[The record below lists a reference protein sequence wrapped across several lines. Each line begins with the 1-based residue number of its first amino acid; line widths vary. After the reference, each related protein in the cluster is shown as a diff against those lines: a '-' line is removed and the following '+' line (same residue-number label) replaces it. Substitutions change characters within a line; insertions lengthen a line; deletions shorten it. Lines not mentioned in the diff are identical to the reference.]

1 MRLRVPG
8 SLGRRHRELSL
19 LEGRTQRPLVSSAGS
34 LTSPPT
40 VGAPATE
47 AGDAHFPRGQ
57 KKRRTDGGASP
68 EPAGGPE
75 LPQKAQI
82 GEEVTQGSPGLYGAA
97 AWVTVGVPKGV
108 TSSLSP
114 RREPG
119 MSPGAPG
126 ISPPKGPRETPSRA
140 GERPLGFFTPT
151 RLLTSSPGGML
162 LWERSSRG
170 QSSQN
175 HLERGSAQLE
185 ALSACAVRLADRRE
199 DGAVAVLLD
208 LRG

>member
-82 GEEVTQGSPGLYGAA
+82 GEGVTQGSPGLYGAA

-108 TSSLSP
+108 TSGLSP

-119 MSPGAPG
+119 MSPP
-126 ISPPKGPRETPSRA
+126 E
-140 GERPLGFFTPT
+140 L
-151 RLLTSSPGGML
+151 
-162 LWERSSRG
+162 
-170 QSSQN
+170 
-175 HLERGSAQLE
+175 RGSARPRDRE
-185 ALSACAVRLADRRE
+185 KHPAGPGSAPWGSLHPRGFLQAHLVGCFCGNQVA
-199 DGAVAVLLD
+199 GARAA
-208 LRG
+208 RTF